1 MCGGR
6 GRGVA
11 WRLAAVAKATGGG
24 GSGGGAGQG
33 RAGQV
38 GRGAVVPVAP
48 GVSSLPSPPVPSGA
62 AGSHALGPEGAAAA
76 PRPGLGDGWRRRRA
90 HLEAAV

>member
-1 MCGGR
+1 M
-6 GRGVA
+6 
-11 WRLAAVAKATGGG
+11 
-24 GSGGGAGQG
+24 
-33 RAGQV
+33 
-38 GRGAVVPVAP
+38 VPVAP